1 MSKTGII
8 TFHASANCGSM
19 LQAYALQ
26 IFLKSLNVTNEIID
40 FSNAG
45 QRKMYSVFF
54 SPKSIKEFLRLCL
67 NTLFSPVLLR
77 ESKDFADFSRK
88 YLELSEQKFYRNEE
102 LVEAN
107 LDYDCYVAGSDQ
119 VWNVKCKDA
128 DLAYFLNFVKEPQKK
143 IAYAVSMGGTDI
155 NDLTQEKKQLYKTLV
170 EDFSAISVRESNAK
184 EWIEQLASVKV
195 TIQPD
200 PTLLLSKNEWERLA
214 SSDSPN
220 SKFIFWYC
228 MNYKDEERKAIQ
240 EFAKKKGLD
249 IYIIDAKEWSR
260 RSLYLHG
267 IKLFKQSGPSAFL
280 SLIKNA
286 EYVITSSFHGTVF
299 SSIFEK
305 KFVYLKNKKKISK
318 DTRAQYILEQL
329 GLSDR
334 LIDIHDLSQFNID
347 NDIDYKSVEDNILK
361 LRHGA
366 TEWITKNIVH

>member
-155 NDLTQEKKQLYKTLV
+155 NDLTQEKKQLYKKLV

-184 EWIEQLASVKV
+184 EWIDFIVLNENPFGFHLWYLGAYLYVLLIVGFVDKYDKWNYLFMLIPILLAGDLIFGKYS
-195 TIQPD
+195 
-200 PTLLLSKNEWERLA
+200 LLLLNKEY
-214 SSDSPN
+214 P
-220 SKFIFWYC
+220 
-228 MNYKDEERKAIQ
+228 
-240 EFAKKKGLD
+240 
-249 IYIIDAKEWSR
+249 YIC
-260 RSLYLHG
+260 
-267 IKLFKQSGPSAFL
+267 P
-280 SLIKNA
+280 
-286 EYVITSSFHGTVF
+286 
-299 SSIFEK
+299 
-305 KFVYLKNKKKISK
+305 
-318 DTRAQYILEQL
+318 
-329 GLSDR
+329 
-334 LIDIHDLSQFNID
+334 
-347 NDIDYKSVEDNILK
+347 
-361 LRHGA
+361 
-366 TEWITKNIVH
+366 